1 MLTAW
6 KKSFDKPRKH
16 IKKQRHYFVNQGL
29 SSQSYG
35 FSRSH
40 VWMLELDNKKGW
52 ALKSWCL
59 QTVVLEKTLESPL
72 DSKEIK
78 PINLK
83 GNQPWIP
90 LEGLMLKLK
99 RQYFSHLMQTTD
111 SLEKSLSLGKIE
123 GRKRRGLK
131 GWDGWMASLM
141 QWTWTWANLGRWWGT
156 ERPGVLQ
163 SIELDKTEWVNNNK
177 FAIFSICDELIKISV
192 NKLVEILAW
201 THICGRF

>member
-1 MLTAW
+1 M
-6 KKSFDKPRKH
+6 KPDSR
-16 IKKQRHYFVNQGL
+16 IMYFQL
-29 SSQSYG
+29 
-35 FSRSH
+35 
-40 VWMLELDNKKGW
+40 
-52 ALKSWCL
+52 WCL
-59 QTVVLEKTLESPL
+59 QTMVLEKTLESPL

-99 RQYFSHLMQTTD
+99 RQYFCHLMQTTD

-141 QWTWTWANLGRWWGT
+141 QWTWTWANFGRWWGT

-163 SIELDKTEWVNNNK
+163 SIELQRVGQDWMSEQQGCN
-177 FAIFSICDELIKISV
+177 IFYMW
-192 NKLVEILAW
+192 W
-201 THICGRF
+201 THKN

>member
-1 MLTAW
+1 M
-6 KKSFDKPRKH
+6 KPDR
-16 IKKQRHYFVNQGL
+16 IVYFQL
-29 SSQSYG
+29 
-35 FSRSH
+35 
-40 VWMLELDNKKGW
+40 
-52 ALKSWCL
+52 WCL

-99 RQYFSHLMQTTD
+99 RQYFSYLMQTTD

-141 QWTWTWANLGRWWGT
+141 QWTWTWANLGRWWGI

-177 FAIFSICDELIKISV
+177 VAIFSICDELIKISV